1 MTAKTKTAL
10 LAGASG
16 VTGAALLQLL
26 LQHPDYHRVIVL
38 VRKKLDLSHEKLEQ
52 RIVDYDNPE
61 QLRIPCDEV
70 FCCLGSTMAKA
81 GSKEQFFKVDH
92 DYVLTLARESKSAG
106 ARAMFVVSA
115 VGADE
120 RSLFFYN
127 RVKGE
132 MERDLAAL
140 DFERLCIFRPGLL
153 LGKREER
160 RRGEAFAK
168 AVYGIINPILPAAW
182 KGIHP
187 EQVAKAMIQAAN
199 QEISGKLHI
208 VANREMV

>member
-1 MTAKTKTAL
+1 MTANTKTAL
-10 LAGASG
+10 VAGSSG
-16 VTGAALLQLL
+16 VTGAALLNLL
-26 LQHPDYHRVIVL
+26 LQHPDYIKVIVL

-52 RIVDYDNPE
+52 RIVDYDRPE

-81 GSKEQFFKVDH
+81 GSKEHFYKVDH
-92 DYVLTLARESKSAG
+92 DYVLALGRETKAAG
-106 ARAMFVVSA
+106 AKAMFVVSA
-115 VGADE
+115 VGANTK
-120 RSLFFYN
+120 SLFFYN

-140 DFERLCIFRPGLL
+140 GFERLCIFRPGLL

-160 RRGEAFAK
+160 RPGEAFAK
-168 AVYGIINPILPAAW
+168 AVFQFINPLLPKDW

-187 EQVAKAMIQAAN
+187 EQLAGAMMKAAHS
-199 QEISGKLHI
+199 EITRKLLI
-208 VANREMV
+208 VENREMV